1 MVYNL
6 GDEVSLTSSEMDES
20 ENSHGL
26 EPNFEP
32 SKSNEDITR
41 RLIRLIVGI
50 VLVGQDALR
59 QTLPLWEA
67 EAAQL
72 IDEMNRAK
80 ASQPATMT
88 EDANSQVDDGAIV
101 PETSWFPQE
110 WEYRL
115 VGLAFESPRYLRN
128 GFNQLV
134 ITPRKLWRFSAPL
147 RLPLEISGV
156 TDLLRSLA
164 DSWLERMQ
172 VDMEHWEEVGR
183 SEAQY
188 SRKLGQVALRD
199 GLERFLE
206 RLAENPEVQ
215 DLVQSQTSGLTTEFV
230 EEIRERTVS
239 ADSLID
245 GLVRRFFK
253 KQPELPGKLDLS
265 HSPKKVRYYE

>member
-1 MVYNL
+1 MVYNS
-6 GDEVSLTSSEMDES
+6 GKDHGLTSNMMDELSNSS
-20 ENSHGL
+20 ELSADSGW
-26 EPNFEP
+26 PTA
-32 SKSNEDITR
+32 NEDITR
-41 RLIRLIVGI
+41 RFIRLIVGI
-50 VLVGQDALR
+50 ILIGQDALR
-59 QTLPLWEA
+59 QSLPLWEA
-67 EAAQL
+67 EATQL
-72 IDEMNRAK
+72 IDEMKRAK

-88 EDANSQVDDGAIV
+88 GDLNSQMDDGTV
-101 PETSWFPQE
+101 EPEMPWFSQV

-134 ITPRKLWRFSAPL
+134 MTPRKLWRFSAPL
-147 RLPLEISGV
+147 RLPLEIFGV

-164 DSWLERMQ
+164 DGWLERVQ

-215 DLVQSQTSGLTTEFV
+215 ELVQSQTSGLTTEFV